1 MTHTVVPHTRR
12 FARKSYL
19 TSTLHHTPCPPDGL
33 ELSQIVSLF
42 GCFFSSLPADLSSAC
57 LCGLLPTF
65 HAHASLPAA
74 LRFSQ
79 GEIVLRD
86 GVYISDADVHLKME
100 GVYIRPFGHLRMV
113 MGR

>member
-1 MTHTVVPHTRR
+1 M
-12 FARKSYL
+12 
-19 TSTLHHTPCPPDGL
+19 LHPP
-33 ELSQIVSLF
+33 S
-42 GCFFSSLPADLSSAC
+42 C
-57 LCGLLPTF
+57 
-65 HAHASLPAA
+65 